1 MERLH
6 ETLPMHRKMH
16 NRQRAHQICRERMDR
31 GPCRIREQERE
42 RETRARQYVA
52 YRDRAYEQ
60 RNKRQQEHDAEHRMH
75 DATLACTTC
84 AYRT

>member
-1 MERLH
+1 MECLH
-6 ETLPMHRKMH
+6 EALPMHRKMH
-16 NRQRAHQICRERMDR
+16 DRQRAHQIRCERMDR
-31 GPCRIREQERE
+31 GPRRIREQERE

-52 YRDRAYEQ
+52 YRYRTYHQRYE
-60 RNKRQQEHDAEHRMH
+60 RKQEHDAEYRMH